1 MLLTMANFR
10 VRSILPIELSF
21 LDEFWELII
30 EAYTTSRTHLVI
42 LRLALQESSHAFCL
56 GPGDSMGCRQLD
68 SIVHIGSIVVER
80 GLGVGLNVREDS
92 PLQNPE
98 SNHQGAKLALLLT
111 LWPQANFF
119 TSLCLS
125 LLIYKIQ
132 IIVLSY
138 RIVPHKINVSEVL
151 ST

>member
-1 MLLTMANFR
+1 
-10 VRSILPIELSF
+10 
-21 LDEFWELII
+21 
-30 EAYTTSRTHLVI
+30 
-42 LRLALQESSHAFCL
+42 
-56 GPGDSMGCRQLD
+56 MGCRQLD
-68 SIVHIGSIVVER
+68 SIVNIGSVVLER

-98 SNHQGAKLALLLT
+98 SNYQGTKLALLLT

-119 TSLCLS
+119 NSLCLS

-138 RIVPHKINVSEVL
+138 RIVMKTIIVPHKINVSEVL